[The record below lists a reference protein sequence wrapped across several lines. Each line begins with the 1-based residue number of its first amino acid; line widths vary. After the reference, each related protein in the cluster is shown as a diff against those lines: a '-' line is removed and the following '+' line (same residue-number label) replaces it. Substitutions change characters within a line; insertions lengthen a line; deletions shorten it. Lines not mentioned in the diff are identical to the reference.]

1 MAGDKRRSPRRDIRH
16 VAVVFKDDST
26 RVSCTLSDISA
37 TGARLELD
45 DPAELPDEFV
55 LYLSGNG
62 RARRRCKVVRRAA
75 KHVGVMFVAASP
87 RA

>member
-16 VAVVFKDDST
+16 VAVVFKDDGT
-26 RVSCTLSDISA
+26 RISCTLSDISA
-37 TGARLELD
+37 TGTRLELD
-45 DPAELPDEFV
+45 NPADLPDEFV

-75 KHVGVMFVAASP
+75 RHVGVMFVTPPS
-87 RA
+87 RG